1 MWKYFLPDFYFDRYS
16 DITPQFLLEN
26 NIRTLLLDVDN
37 TLAPY
42 EQAEPDEKVLAWLSS
57 LSENGIKYAFISNN
71 SKPDR
76 IELFNK
82 KIGALAYARSAKP
95 LAKNTRRA
103 LAALGADKESAAFV
117 GDQIFTDVCAGKW
130 HGMRAIIVPPI
141 KDKTTLFFRTK
152 RWLERPIMKKF
163 RKIHS
168 ECAERIEKQ

>member
-1 MWKYFLPDFYFDRYS
+1 MWKYFLPDFYFDRYN

-42 EQAEPDEKVLAWLSS
+42 EQAEPDEKIIAWLSS

-82 KIGALAYARSAKP
+82 SIGALAYARSAKP

-103 LAALGADKESAAFV
+103 LVALGADKESTAFV

-163 RKIHS
+163 WKIHG
-168 ECAERIEKQ
+168 ECAERTEKQ